1 MSRYQTNKRGI
12 FNMVKESVNVK
23 LMTGLPDWILSLELD
38 RLEFSEGTVPAVTR
52 VRTDQVFKYMK

>member
-1 MSRYQTNKRGI
+1 
-12 FNMVKESVNVK
+12 MVKESVNVK